1 MISPT
6 VQDIAKEAHFSR
18 SLQSRVMSCATGG
31 QEEHGETADQTS
43 EGIKGAKALD
53 SIKEPPH
60 EPLGPPGTRIHP
72 PGPGAHSVLQLPHP
86 HATPTQDWHSVHTPD
101 GSENELWQTVVS

>member
-1 MISPT
+1 
-6 VQDIAKEAHFSR
+6 
-18 SLQSRVMSCATGG
+18 MSCAMGG

-72 PGPGAHSVLQLPHP
+72 PGPGAHSVDGHGFGG
-86 HATPTQDWHSVHTPD
+86 TPGVGD
-101 GSENELWQTVVS
+101 GQGGLAC